1 MSKISIHRGNCVIC
15 GTSEGK
21 CPGSNP
27 RLHSNR
33 APYGGTIGTLAARA
47 IYKDVRIQA
56 SCLYKPNEGLR
67 IFIPHDKELVDR
79 GDEIV
84 DAEERITANAFV
96 GEFREPAFNQV
107 QPAAACWHIVDYKA
121 AMFPQ
126 PGFDFGGAMRPVV
139 VHDDV

>member
-1 MSKISIHRGNCVIC
+1 MDLF
-15 GTSEGK
+15 EG
-21 CPGSNP
+21 
-27 RLHSNR
+27 
-33 APYGGTIGTLAARA
+33 LAATGEFGHDGIDR
-47 IYKDVRIQA
+47 R
-56 SCLYKPNEGLR
+56 SPNEGLR

-79 GDEIV
+79 GDEVV

-96 GEFREPAFNQV
+96 REFREPAFNQV